1 MANIERTDGLISR
14 KDLLDDIHHSV
25 VFTCKAGDFRE
36 IRGAEKIIDRINAV
50 PTINAVPKMDIER
63 ALNNTIASIEMEG
76 FEISENDRELLLKLL
91 KKELGLDEVLE
102 IKNKEF
108 EKSKSE

>member
-1 MANIERTDGLISR
+1 MAYIERTNGLISR

-25 VFTCKAGDFRE
+25 RFTCKTGDFKE
-36 IRGAEKIIDRINAV
+36 IRGAEKIIDRIKVA
-50 PTINAVPKMDIER
+50 PEIDIER
-63 ALNNTIASIEMEG
+63 ALNNAIVSTEMEG
-76 FEISENDRELLLKLL
+76 FEISEKDRELLLKLL

-108 EKSKSE
+108 KEKRNAD